1 MINLNAPFLMPDG
14 RTITKD
20 WARYLTS
27 LAQNTNVVASFNGRA
42 GVVNLAK
49 SDVTTALGF
58 TPPNQNNAALTGTP
72 TAPTQAAG
80 DNTQAIAT
88 DAFVQ
93 GAVNGMTSV
102 NVAGGANVTLS
113 AVEAGAGILVFTGS
127 LTANIAVIV
136 PGATGKWQVSN
147 QTTGAYS
154 LTVKTSTGTGISVV
168 QGSTAILWCDGTNVN
183 AGVSVGPWQ
192 SPTLLNG
199 WVSYGTPYAPP
210 SYCVDNLG
218 IVRLRGVVKS
228 GTVGTATPV
237 FKLPSGYIPPYE
249 ALFAIQSNNTIGQ
262 LLVDAS
268 GNVMVGV
275 GSNASVS
282 LDGVTFRNV

>member
-14 RTITKD
+14 RTISKD
-20 WARYLTS
+20 WARYITS

-49 SDVTTALGF
+49 SDVTTALGY

-72 TAPTQAAG
+72 TAPTQAMG
-80 DNTQAIAT
+80 DGTQALAT

-93 GAVNGMTSV
+93 GTVNGVTSV
-102 NVAGGANVTLS
+102 NVAGGSNVTLS
-113 AVEAGAGILVFTGS
+113 VVEAGAGILVFTGA

-136 PGATGKWQVSN
+136 PGSTGKWQVSN

-154 LTVKTSTGTGISVV
+154 LTVKTGTGTGVSVV
-168 QGSTAILWCDGTNVN
+168 QGSTITLWCDGTNVN

-199 WVSYGTPYAPP
+199 WMSYGAPYAPP
-210 SYCVDNLG
+210 SYCIDNLG
-218 IVRLRGVVKS
+218 TVRLRGVVKS

-237 FKLPSGYIPPYE
+237 FKLPVGCIPPYE
-249 ALFAIQSNNTIGQ
+249 AIFAIQSAGTIGQ

-268 GNVMVGV
+268 GNVMVGA
-275 GSNASVS
+275 GSNTYVA
-282 LDGVTFRNV
+282 LDGVSFRNA